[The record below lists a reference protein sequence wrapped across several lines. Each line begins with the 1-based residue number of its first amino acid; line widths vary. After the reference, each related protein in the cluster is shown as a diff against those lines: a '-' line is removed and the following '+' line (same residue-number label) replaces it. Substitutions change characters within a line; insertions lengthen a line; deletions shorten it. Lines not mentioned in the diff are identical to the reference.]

1 MKSIIEYIPDFL
13 EYCELEKGLSDKSI
27 KNYDNF
33 LRPLKEF
40 LVKQD
45 IPDLRPDQLTN
56 QHIWDYRL
64 YLSRAR
70 KLSKTTQN
78 YYLIVLRGIL
88 SYFAEK
94 DLPSVPLNKVKLAK
108 IVAQDRKIKYLSLD
122 LVEKLLLAPNIKNIR
137 GLRDRAI
144 LEVLFST
151 GLRVAE
157 LTSLN
162 KGQFNFQSIP
172 MDKDY
177 ELMITGKGGY
187 QRTVYF
193 SPRALEFVKAY
204 LQKRTDFAEPLF
216 INHSR
221 NIEPSRL
228 SIRAIESMVGKYAR
242 LAGINVDVTPHTM
255 RHSYA
260 TDLLTQGVDLRLVQE
275 FLGHQ
280 NILTTQIYT
289 HVTNKKLKEIHE
301 RYHSGKRL
309 KE

>member
-33 LRPLKEF
+33 LRPFKEF
-40 LVKQD
+40 LIKQK
-45 IPDLRPDQLTN
+45 IPYLKPDELTN

-78 YYLIVLRGIL
+78 YYLIALRGIL

-122 LVEKLLLAPNIKNIR
+122 QVEKLLLAPNIENIR

-162 KGQFNFQSIP
+162 KEQFNFQSIP

-204 LQKRTDFAEPLF
+204 LQKRTDFSEPLF
-216 INHSR
+216 INHSK
-221 NIEPSRL
+221 NVEPSRL
-228 SIRAIESMVGKYAR
+228 SIRSIESMVGKYAR
-242 LAGINVDVTPHTM
+242 LAGINIDATPHTM

-260 TDLLTQGVDLRLVQE
+260 TDLLTQGVDLRMVQE
-275 FLGHQ
+275 FLGHR

-301 RYHSGKRL
+301 RFHSGKRL